1 MRFISRIFSLIFLAI
16 AIIVAVVDALESVGA
31 GALKLTPLGQTWS
44 SFNATSLAAF
54 EVMVIE
60 NAGAFLWDPIIEWV
74 LIQPTV
80 AVFLALS
87 FVFYILSYKRKRRE
101 DRFFAR

>member
-16 AIIVAVVDALESVGA
+16 AIITAVVDALESLGL

-44 SFNATSLAAF
+44 NFNADSLAAT
-54 EVMVIE
+54 EVLIVD
-60 NAGAFLWDPIIEWV
+60 NLAGFLWDPIMEWI
-74 LIQPTV
+74 LLQPTI

-87 FVFYILSYKRKRRE
+87 FIFYALSYKRKRRE
-101 DRFFAR
+101 DRFLAR